1 MGFRFRKRIKLM
13 PGVSL
18 NLSKGGVSASVGK
31 PGATINFGKRGV
43 KGTAGIPG
51 SGISYTTKLVGK
63 NTTPLKHVEEHIVH
77 QRRVGF
83 GLAAGIFFAPF
94 IFSWFLLRSGHT
106 VISRL
111 LGFGWLAVFLWMSVL
126 GN

>member
-31 PGATINFGKRGV
+31 PGATINVGKNGV
-43 KGTAGIPG
+43 KGNVGIPG
-51 SGISYTTKLVGK
+51 SGVSYTTKLTGN
-63 NTTPLKHVEEHIVH
+63 NTALQGHTEEHIVH

-83 GLAAGIFFAPF
+83 LLATGILLVPF
-94 IFSWFLLRSGHT
+94 IFSWLLLRSGHT
-106 VISRL
+106 LTSRL
-111 LGFGWLAVFLWMSVL
+111 LGFGWLAVFLWMSISTQ
-126 GN
+126 